1 MDRVRHPRLSAAE
14 KAELW
19 RRWKRGESV
28 SAIGRALGRI
38 QGTGY
43 HAVSVR
49 GGVPPAPRRRSRW
62 ALTLAERE
70 AISRGV
76 ACQWSFRRIGAQL
89 GRAPSTVSRE
99 VRRPKPC
106 RLATVPRL
114 RTLVAAKLAAAWFP
128 QQIAGWLRRPF
139 PSDPGLHVSHE
150 TIYLRLFVQ
159 SRGVLRR
166 ELRTHLCQRRRMR
179 RAKRA
184 HPTGQRRGQIVDAV
198 SIRERPAA
206 AEDRAVPG
214 QWEGDLLCG
223 ARNSHIATL
232 VERHARFVLL
242 VRLAGKD
249 TRTVV
254 QALTTAVRALP
265 TGLMASS
272 PGIGAWN
279 SPATNGSRSPHT
291 SRSTSAIRKA
301 PGRGARTRT
310 PTACCDS
317 TCRAARTSPRIRKRT
332 WTPLR
337 NGSTPAHAKPSD
349 MRRPRIDWPLLLHRP
364 VELAGATPR
373 TPRAA
378 AAGAR
383 MCAPWQA
390 ILQQPAVLYCS
401 L

>member
-99 VRRPKPC
+99 ARRPKLC

-265 TGLMASS
+265 TGLMASAHLGS
-272 PGIGAWN
+272 GHGTRQPPTVHGRHTRPGLLLRSAKPLAAGLEREHQR
-279 SPATNGSRSPHT
+279 PAATVPAARHGPRPVYASG
-291 SRSTSAIRKA
+291 
-301 PGRGARTRT
+301 PGRHCATAQHP
-310 PTACCDS
+310 PTQN
-317 TCRAARTSPRIRKRT
+317 PRI
-332 WTPLR
+332 
-337 NGSTPAHAKPSD
+337 
-349 MRRPRIDWPLLLHRP
+349 
-364 VELAGATPR
+364 
-373 TPRAA
+373 
-378 AAGAR
+378 
-383 MCAPWQA
+383 
-390 ILQQPAVLYCS
+390 
-401 L
+401 

>member
-49 GGVPPAPRRRSRW
+49 GGVPPAP
-62 ALTLAERE
+62 AD
-70 AISRGV
+70 
-76 ACQWSFRRIGAQL
+76 ACAWRQA
-89 GRAPSTVSRE
+89 
-99 VRRPKPC
+99 RRPKPC

-184 HPTGQRRGQIVDAV
+184 HSTGQRRGQIVDAV

-254 QALTTAVRALP
+254 QALPTAVRALP

-272 PGIGAWN
+272 PGIGAWTRPVYA
-279 SPATNGSRSPHT
+279 SG
-291 SRSTSAIRKA
+291 
-301 PGRGARTRT
+301 PGRHCATAQHP
-310 PTACCDS
+310 PTQN
-317 TCRAARTSPRIRKRT
+317 PRI
-332 WTPLR
+332 
-337 NGSTPAHAKPSD
+337 
-349 MRRPRIDWPLLLHRP
+349 
-364 VELAGATPR
+364 
-373 TPRAA
+373 
-378 AAGAR
+378 
-383 MCAPWQA
+383 
-390 ILQQPAVLYCS
+390 
-401 L
+401 

>member
-89 GRAPSTVSRE
+89 GRAPSTVSRQA
-99 VRRPKPC
+99 RRPKPC

-184 HPTGQRRGQIVDAV
+184 HSTGQRRGQIVDAV

-254 QALTTAVRALP
+254 QALPTAVRALP
-265 TGLMASS
+265 TGLMASPTWDRGMELASHQRFTVATHVQVYFCDPQS
-272 PGIGAWN
+272 PWPRGSN
-279 SPATNGSRSPHT
+279 ENTNGLLRQYLPRGT
-291 SRSTSAIRKA
+291 DLAPYTQADLDAIAQRLNTRPRKTL
-301 PGRGARTRT
+301 GYE
-310 PTACCDS
+310 
-317 TCRAARTSPRIRKRT
+317 
-332 WTPLR
+332 
-337 NGSTPAHAKPSD
+337 TPADRLAA
-349 MRRPRIDWPLLLHRP
+349 P
-364 VELAGATPR
+364 VASTG
-373 TPRAA
+373 
-378 AAGAR
+378 
-383 MCAPWQA
+383 
-390 ILQQPAVLYCS
+390 
-401 L
+401 